1 MFELICMSII
11 GACYVKAC
19 IDEAT
24 EKKKQKEKE
33 RIRDLKI
40 SVFCYAVRHHL
51 GYNEVAKMLQDKAL
65 TFEDIEKDAKSSEG
79 K

>member
-1 MFELICMSII
+1 MFELICMSIL

-19 IDEAT
+19 IKEAT
-24 EKKKQKEKE
+24 EVKNQKEKE

-40 SVFCYAVRHHL
+40 SVFCHAVRHHL
-51 GYNEVAKMLQDKAL
+51 GYNEVVKMLQDKTL
-65 TFEDIEKDAKSSEG
+65 TFEDIEKDARSSEG